1 MTESDAVHFEVL
13 AGRYRDEAEVCR
25 QLAERTPIDKE
36 AWLLLAVSWI
46 KLAQLAE
53 GMRLPN

>member
-1 MTESDAVHFEVL
+1 MTESDRLEVL

-36 AWLLLAVSWI
+36 AWLLLAASWI
-46 KLAQLAE
+46 KLAQQAE